1 MKRLD
6 ATEFVV
12 SETIVFAKTIAFL
25 EFQKLHYL
33 FFFCLNHDFAHEW
46 FYLIL
51 RFLEYAKSLRIFVL
65 SRR

>member
-25 EFQKLHYL
+25 EFQKLHPVPV
-33 FFFCLNHDFAHEW
+33 FFFFLKHGFECLW
-46 FYLIL
+46 IL
-51 RFLEYAKSLRIFVL
+51 
-65 SRR
+65 